1 MSIRVL
7 IVEDEEIAAQAH
19 ASYVERIDGFTSAGV
34 ARSGREALRLL
45 GKAHVDL
52 VLLDMNLPDGHG
64 LDLLQRIRHEGH
76 LCDVIAVTSARDVA
90 VVKRAVGLGVV
101 QYVLK
106 PFAFAGLRA
115 KLEQYAAYRDQL
127 PSEGEVEQQE
137 VDQLLT
143 TLRASGSAD
152 HLPKGLSSETL
163 QAVTERLRAAP
174 DGLSAGGMAE
184 AAGLARVTARRYLEH
199 LADHGLAERQP
210 RYGRSGRPEV
220 EYRWARS

>member
-19 ASYVERIDGFTSAGV
+19 ASYVERIDGFASAGV

-45 GKAHVDL
+45 ATEDVEL

-76 LCDVIAVTSARDVA
+76 LCDVVAVTSARDVA

-106 PFAFAGLRA
+106 PFAFAALRA

-127 PSEGEVEQQE
+127 PREGEVDQQE

-143 TLRASGSAD
+143 TLRASGSAE
-152 HLPKGLSSETL
+152 HLPKGISPETL
-163 QAVTERLRAAP
+163 QAVIERLRAAQ
-174 DGLSAGGMAE
+174 DGLSAAGMAAE
-184 AAGLARVTARRYLEH
+184 AGLARVTARRYLEH
-199 LADHGLAERQP
+199 LADQGLAERQP

-220 EYRWARS
+220 EYRWVRF